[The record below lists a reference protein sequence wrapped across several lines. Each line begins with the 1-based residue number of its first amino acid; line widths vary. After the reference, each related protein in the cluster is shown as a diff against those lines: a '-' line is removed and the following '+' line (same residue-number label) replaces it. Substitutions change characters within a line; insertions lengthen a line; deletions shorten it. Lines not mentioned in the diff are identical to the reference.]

1 MRTWA
6 KTEGHYRERRP
17 EVRPAKGRWFGLR
30 RPWLRHLQTGNR
42 YRTRFV
48 TQAPTASVTVAV
60 PGGRSCRVVI
70 EPSHVVK
77 PGVCL
82 WRLREPFRGHLITKE
97 ALRYGHEGAP
107 GMGKDELDVWTARGG
122 VADDQVYDDAGR
134 IGGIFQR
141 LSAHACQRIA
151 AAGGFQR
158 VSIDHGVA
166 PVQFIEDWIEGLVTQ
181 PF

>member
-1 MRTWA
+1 
-6 KTEGHYRERRP
+6 TEGNYRERRP
-17 EVRPAKGRWFGLR
+17 EVRPTKYNCFRLS
-30 RPWLRHLQTGNR
+30 RPRLRHLQTGNR

-60 PGGRSCRVVI
+60 PGWPILPCRNRTVSRGEAGSLPLEASRALPRSLDYQG
-70 EPSHVVK
+70 SAA
-77 PGVCL
+77 L
-82 WRLREPFRGHLITKE
+82 WTRGCPRH
-97 ALRYGHEGAP
+97 
-107 GMGKDELDVWTARGG
+107 GKDELDVWTARGG

-158 VSIDHGVA
+158 VSID
-166 PVQFIEDWIEGLVTQ
+166 
-181 PF
+181 